1 MLAPGTA
8 ARMQVSRSRFLMR
21 PVIGVTV
28 SRTSAAQRPKVQGL
42 VDQTSELLDLE
53 PRSAMRVDLW
63 DAYCAP
69 RYG

>member
-1 MLAPGTA
+1 
-8 ARMQVSRSRFLMR
+8 MR